1 MGWASTNDQ
10 FDISSVATLSNSRL
24 PFILDISCANADYIH
39 HTKPFAKAWVTH
51 KSGNSNAGAVA
62 YYGGS
67 VNISWDPP
75 AIMAVGIS
83 KAHFEK
89 PVHTLGGTVLAGQ
102 VYLSEQKGTG
112 DELLDNLRWYQLL
125 GDPSLELRT
134 AKPNSIS
141 VTQLQKRNGKG
152 TTLTLRI
159 KDESSEPVNGVMAS
173 LFSSK
178 ENRIITVGRSNNQG
192 EVTLKLK
199 TDVNLSGELLTLSGY
214 NIETLVT
221 RVE

>member
-1 MGWASTNDQ
+1 
-10 FDISSVATLSNSRL
+10 
-24 PFILDISCANADYIH
+24 
-39 HTKPFAKAWVTH
+39 
-51 KSGNSNAGAVA
+51 
-62 YYGGS
+62 

-112 DELLDNLRWYQLL
+112 DELIDNLRWYQLL

-134 AKPNSIS
+134 AKPSTISI
-141 VTQLQKRNGKG
+141 TQSQKRNGKG
-152 TTLTLRI
+152 TALTIRI
-159 KDESSEPVNGVMAS
+159 KNESAESVNGVLVS

-178 ENRIITVGRSNNQG
+178 ENRNIAVGRSNNQG

-199 TDVNLSGELLTLSGY
+199 SDESLSGELLTLSGY